1 MAGESAL
8 CHDWMKSPAVRGSP
22 FDQWSPSLRW
32 NVHTRPSAEVSQD
45 CAAAGMAFDVF
56 SSIAVR
62 PSKSARRM
70 FWSV

>member
-1 MAGESAL
+1 MIASFGLPVVMTTGRLVVLTMAG
-8 CHDWMKSPAVRGSP
+8 V
-22 FDQWSPSLRW
+22 
-32 NVHTRPSAEVSQD
+32 TRHSMGVVT
-45 CAAAGMAFDVF
+45 AAAGMAFDVF

>member
-1 MAGESAL
+1 L
-8 CHDWMKSPAVRGSP
+8 
-22 FDQWSPSLRW
+22 DQRRPSLRW
-32 NVHTRPSAEVSQD
+32 KVQESPSADDSHDE
-45 CAAAGMAFDVF
+45 AAAGTGCEVF